1 MTIPT
6 LVELAESG
14 AHFGHHRS
22 LTFPKAKPFIYM
34 VKSNV
39 ALINLEKT
47 QNAIETAQKTIS
59 DYNQKNKSIMFVGT
73 KRSVRGV
80 VKEVA
85 EAIGASYIT
94 ERWFGGMLTNFS
106 TIKENIKRMNEL
118 EEFLASPEAAKLSKK
133 DRLERERRL
142 HRYQRFLKGISTM
155 KGMPDLII
163 LASASDDAIAIEEAE
178 HLHIPVMAITDTD
191 MNPTRITYPI
201 PANDDAPKAIELI
214 LRSIIEV
221 PGAKKAA
228 VKAEEATAEVADEEP
243 EAVEATEVDEPVAEK
258 APVKKTTTK
267 AKK

>member
-1 MTIPT
+1 MAIPS

-22 LTFPKAKPFIYM
+22 LTFPKAKSFIYM

-39 ALINLEKT
+39 ALIDLEQT
-47 QNAIETAQKTIS
+47 QTAIEEAQKTIA
-59 DYNQKNKSIMFVGT
+59 DYKQKNKSIMFVGT

-80 VKEVA
+80 VQEVA
-85 EAIGASYIT
+85 ESLGASYIT

-118 EEFLASPEAAKLSKK
+118 EEFLATDEAAKLSKK
-133 DRLERERRL
+133 DRLNRERHL
-142 HRYQRFLKGISTM
+142 HRYQRFLKGIANL
-155 KGMPDLII
+155 KDMPDLII

-178 HLHIPVMAITDTD
+178 QLDIPIMAITDTD
-191 MNPTRITYPI
+191 MNPTRITFPI

-214 LRSIIEV
+214 LRSIVEV
-221 PGAKKAA
+221 PGAKKTATK
-228 VKAEEATAEVADEEP
+228 VVEVEAEAEVEEV
-243 EAVEATEVDEPVAEK
+243 AAEK
-258 APVKKTTTK
+258 PVKVTKTAVKKTAAK